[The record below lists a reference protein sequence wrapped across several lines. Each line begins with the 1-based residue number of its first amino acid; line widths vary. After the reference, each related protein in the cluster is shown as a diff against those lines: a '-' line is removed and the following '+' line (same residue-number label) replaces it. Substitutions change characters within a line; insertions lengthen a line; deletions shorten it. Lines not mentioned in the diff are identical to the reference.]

1 MPTARTTVSSSLG
14 TTVVDKERYFSDAP
28 ASEPARGAARP
39 PHSKSATSAETI
51 ITETRTVVNE
61 EELNQAMAE
70 LQTLK
75 SMVKGAEQ
83 TQSMQ
88 QNVPTTVSTTY
99 GSASHMLSPP
109 PPNHPTVYKIPYVER
124 EQVKVIEREK
134 PVIIYKD
141 AGRLVERIVP
151 SGPPAREIVYRD
163 REVRVSRLERVL
175 PWPHTV
181 RVTVT

>member
-1 MPTARTTVSSSLG
+1 M
-14 TTVVDKERYFSDAP
+14 DKERYFSDAS
-28 ASEPARGAARP
+28 ASEPARDAARP
-39 PHSKSATSAETI
+39 PHSKSATSAGTI
-51 ITETRTVVNE
+51 MTETVMTETQTVVNE

-75 SMVKGAEQ
+75 SMVKGTEQ
-83 TQSMQ
+83 PPYMQ
-88 QNVPTTVSTTY
+88 QNVPTAASTTY
-99 GSASHMLSPP
+99 SSASSHMLSPP

-141 AGRLVERIVP
+141 AGRLVERTVP

-163 REVRVSRLERVL
+163 REV
-175 PWPHTV
+175 
-181 RVTVT
+181 